1 MADKIDVNKVVW
13 DDQQP
18 IDVSQVQWD
27 VAPET
32 RGDVPEWGMKN
43 PRLYGM
49 LGAARE
55 VLGPVVEAGG
65 AIGGGLV
72 GGAAGAPAGPIGV
85 AGGAAGG
92 AGLGYGSARQL
103 VNLADVA
110 LGNKPPQELS
120 EQAKQAAKDV
130 IEGATYETGGRALGD
145 VIGRVGKMIPEVISA
160 TPEKIAS
167 FLRAKE
173 AGYVVPPSQMRP
185 TWATRALESIS
196 GKAETGQIASLRNQ
210 EVTNKLARQSLGLAP
225 EAPLSKESMESYR
238 AAQSAQG
245 YEPVKQ
251 IGSIDLGQN
260 FNQSLNA
267 IQKANTGKGTI
278 PAAENQQITELV
290 DSYRTGKNTV
300 VDSND
305 AVDAIRKL
313 RKGAKSAEAKG
324 DFELAETNLAI
335 ANAYEDAIDASLQ
348 AAKQTELL
356 QGYRTARQNIAKSFD
371 VESAL
376 KEGSGNVD
384 AKKLAALLQKGKY
397 LSGELKS
404 AAEFGNVFKQAARTP
419 EEMGSPAVG
428 ALRPYASTA
437 MAAGGATLGSMIGG
451 APGAALGSMA
461 GGAIGMGAPAVAR
474 SALFSPAMQ
483 ARLAQT
489 QQPAMTAEMLR
500 RYAPSAVTG
509 LALLGNR

>member
-1 MADKIDVNKVVW
+1 MAINPKDVVW
-13 DDQQP
+13 DDEQP
-18 IDVSQVQWD
+18 IDASQVQWD
-27 VAPET
+27 AEKQLPQWAQE
-32 RGDVPEWGMKN
+32 N
-43 PRLYGM
+43 PRLYNAAQVARQYGAPILEGAGM
-49 LGAARE
+49 
-55 VLGPVVEAGG
+55 V
-65 AIGGGLV
+65 GGGLI
-72 GGAAGAPAGPIGV
+72 GAPAGPV
-85 AGGAAGG
+85 GAVGG
-92 AGLGYGSARQL
+92 AGLGYGMARQL
-103 VNLADVA
+103 VNAADVA
-110 LGNKPPQELS
+110 LGNKPRQELP
-120 EQAKQAAKDV
+120 EQTKEAVKDV
-130 IEGATYETGGRALGD
+130 LEGATYEAGGRVLGD
-145 VIGRVGKMIPEVISA
+145 VAGVIGKMIPESVKA

-173 AGYVVPPSQMRP
+173 AGYVVPPSQMTP
-185 TWATRALESIS
+185 TWGTRALESIS

-210 EVTNKLARQSLGLAP
+210 ETTNKLARKALGISP
-225 EAPLSKESMESYR
+225 EVPLSKESMESYR

-278 PAAENQQITELV
+278 PAAENQQVTELV
-290 DSYRTGKNTV
+290 DSYRTGKNTI

-348 AAKQTELL
+348 AAKQNELL

-419 EEMGSPAVG
+419 EEMGSPGVNN
-428 ALRPYASTA
+428 LRPYASTVLA
-437 MAAGGATLGSMIGG
+437 GLGGSVAGLPGALAGGALG
-451 APGAALGSMA
+451 MA
-461 GGAIGMGAPAVAR
+461 APAAAR
-474 SALFSPAMQ
+474 SVLFSPAMQ
-483 ARLAQT
+483 ARLTQT
-489 QQPAMTAEMLR
+489 APPAMTAEALR
-500 RYAPSAVTG
+500 QYVPNAVRMIPPTINQFTG
-509 LALLGNR
+509 NQ